1 MHDGSGDLL
10 QVDTVVGH
18 RYRVIRHVG
27 DRGFG
32 QVYVADDSAM
42 DMQVALMRLDRAF
55 AHPRVRE
62 SFFETRST
70 AAVNDPRIV
79 DLSDYGEDL
88 DGRLFLVMP
97 WVEGATALGELL
109 ERGPLPWQRTK
120 RIAEQ
125 IAGALAAAHAVGV
138 LHGGLEPARVFVDA
152 DDGVHVVD
160 FGLAPALT
168 RPGGRPLTNASPLP
182 GNMAYLS
189 PEQLRGE
196 GVDARSD
203 IYALGVLLWE
213 LLTGAPPF
221 VGDPMVVR
229 TAHLEQ
235 PLPTLEARDAP
246 TEIEALLQLAL
257 AKDKDERVGAAEF
270 VALLESMPSVG
281 SPRSRAATAAPAPPA
296 PAPPPAPHAAQPTPP
311 PPPAPSTTTA
321 LADVRDEAAIPQ
333 PIGHPNTHELTPTP
347 TPIQPPPRK
356 RRLGKIEL
364 AIIVFLGFDALVFAA
379 WKLLADSE
387 PAADTVAS
395 SEPAAEPEPDAA
407 AESEPA
413 SRPSAKADPEPDGD
427 GDPKPEPKLSV
438 HEAVAAELPP
448 EPDSPG
454 PTRPRAPSLSDKD
467 FREAMVEARED
478 IVQHCLDSRMR
489 RTLKVAL
496 KVAPSGEV
504 EYARVVGELGDTNLG
519 RCVVK
524 RVYRIEFPPTH
535 TGGTHTYTL
544 RLR

>member
-257 AKDKDERVGAAEF
+257 AKDKGERVGAAEF

-281 SPRSRAATAAPAPPA
+281 SPRSRAATAAP
-296 PAPPPAPHAAQPTPP
+296 P
-311 PPPAPSTTTA
+311 PPPAAATTPAPKTA
-321 LADVRDEAAIPQ
+321 APKASAPKA
-333 PIGHPNTHELTPTP
+333 PAPKASAPKTSA
-347 TPIQPPPRK
+347 PPPSAPK
-356 RRLGKIEL
+356 KKVLSF
-364 AIIVFLGFDALVFAA
+364 AI
-379 WKLLADSE
+379 
-387 PAADTVAS
+387 
-395 SEPAAEPEPDAA
+395 
-407 AESEPA
+407 
-413 SRPSAKADPEPDGD
+413 
-427 GDPKPEPKLSV
+427 
-438 HEAVAAELPP
+438 
-448 EPDSPG
+448 
-454 PTRPRAPSLSDKD
+454 
-467 FREAMVEARED
+467 
-478 IVQHCLDSRMR
+478 
-489 RTLKVAL
+489 
-496 KVAPSGEV
+496 
-504 EYARVVGELGDTNLG
+504 
-519 RCVVK
+519 
-524 RVYRIEFPPTH
+524 
-535 TGGTHTYTL
+535 
-544 RLR
+544 

>member
-1 MHDGSGDLL
+1 M
-10 QVDTVVGH
+10 
-18 RYRVIRHVG
+18 R
-27 DRGFG
+27 
-32 QVYVADDSAM
+32 DD
-42 DMQVALMRLDRAF
+42 
-55 AHPRVRE
+55 
-62 SFFETRST
+62 
-70 AAVNDPRIV
+70 
-79 DLSDYGEDL
+79 
-88 DGRLFLVMP
+88 
-97 WVEGATALGELL
+97 
-109 ERGPLPWQRTK
+109 
-120 RIAEQ
+120 
-125 IAGALAAAHAVGV
+125 
-138 LHGGLEPARVFVDA
+138 
-152 DDGVHVVD
+152 
-160 FGLAPALT
+160 
-168 RPGGRPLTNASPLP
+168 
-182 GNMAYLS
+182 
-189 PEQLRGE
+189 
-196 GVDARSD
+196 
-203 IYALGVLLWE
+203 
-213 LLTGAPPF
+213 
-221 VGDPMVVR
+221 
-229 TAHLEQ
+229 
-235 PLPTLEARDAP
+235 
-246 TEIEALLQLAL
+246 
-257 AKDKDERVGAAEF
+257 
-270 VALLESMPSVG
+270 
-281 SPRSRAATAAPAPPA
+281 
-296 PAPPPAPHAAQPTPP
+296 
-311 PPPAPSTTTA
+311 
-321 LADVRDEAAIPQ
+321 AAIPQ

-347 TPIQPPPRK
+347 TPIQAPPRK

-379 WKLLADSE
+379 WKLLADSD
-387 PAADTVAS
+387 PTADTVAS
-395 SEPAAEPEPDAA
+395 SEPAAEPERLDAA

-413 SRPSAKADPEPDGD
+413 SRPSAKADPEPEPHGD